1 MSERTAPRSGTQPEI
16 SVNLLTIVADLCS
29 VSSNETELLGK
40 RGVVAVSIEDIQSEF
55 AGQWV
60 ALKDDEVISVGPD
73 PEAMSQELDYRGIT
87 DYEVLDCPEEPVY

>member
-1 MSERTAPRSGTQPEI
+1 MSY
-16 SVNLLTIVADLCS
+16 
-29 VSSNETELLGK
+29 
-40 RGVVAVSIEDIQSEF
+40 EDIQSEF

-87 DYEVLDCPEEPVY
+87 DYEVVDCPEVPIF